1 MQFIGFVKFA
11 STYFHQIER
20 EVLLLLGNNSLGKA
34 TTENQADEISTV
46 RVLQLFVI
54 YTSFSTLLS
63 FYIKKNGLFFSKSE
77 ACNFFVYII
86 THLAERLDL
95 IMY

>member
-46 RVLQLFVI
+46 RVLQLFI
-54 YTSFSTLLS
+54 IHSHFITLLS
-63 FYIKKNGLFFSKSE
+63 FYIKKWTRFQQIRS
-77 ACNFFVYII
+77 V
-86 THLAERLDL
+86 
-95 IMY
+95 

>member
-46 RVLQLFVI
+46 RVLQLFII
-54 YTSFSTLLS
+54 YSRFTTLLS
-63 FYIKKNGLFFSKSE
+63 FYIKKMDSFSANQKRVIFS
-77 ACNFFVYII
+77 CILLLTWPN
-86 THLAERLDL
+86 DL
-95 IMY
+95 IL

>member
-11 STYFHQIER
+11 STYFQQIER

-46 RVLQLFVI
+46 RVLQLFII
-54 YTSFSTLLS
+54 YSRFTTLLS
-63 FYIKKNGLFFSKSE
+63 FYIKKWTRFQQIRS
-77 ACNFFVYII
+77 V
-86 THLAERLDL
+86 
-95 IMY
+95 

>member
-34 TTENQADEISTV
+34 ITENQAGEISTV
-46 RVLQLFVI
+46 HALQLFVI
-54 YTSFSTLLS
+54 YTSFTTLLS
-63 FYIKKNGLFFSKSE
+63 FYIKKKWTLFQQIRS
-77 ACNFFVYII
+77 V
-86 THLAERLDL
+86 
-95 IMY
+95 

>member
-1 MQFIGFVKFA
+1 MIAEPVRRVQFIGFVKFA

-46 RVLQLFVI
+46 RVLQPFVI
-54 YTSFSTLLS
+54 HSHFTTLLS
-63 FYIKKNGLFFSKSE
+63 FYIKKWTRFQQIRS
-77 ACNFFVYII
+77 V
-86 THLAERLDL
+86 
-95 IMY
+95 

>member
-46 RVLQLFVI
+46 RALQLFVI
-54 YTSFSTLLS
+54 YTSFTTLLS
-63 FYIKKNGLFFSKSE
+63 FYKKKWTRFQQIRS
-77 ACNFFVYII
+77 V
-86 THLAERLDL
+86 
-95 IMY
+95 

>member
-34 TTENQADEISTV
+34 TTEKQADEISTV
-46 RVLQLFVI
+46 HALQLFVI
-54 YTSFSTLLS
+54 YTSFTTLLS
-63 FYIKKNGLFFSKSE
+63 FYIKKKWTRFQQIRS
-77 ACNFFVYII
+77 V
-86 THLAERLDL
+86 
-95 IMY
+95 

>member
-11 STYFHQIER
+11 STYFQQIER

-46 RVLQLFVI
+46 RVLQLFI
-54 YTSFSTLLS
+54 IHSHFTTLLS
-63 FYIKKNGLFFSKSE
+63 FYIKKWTRFQQIRS
-77 ACNFFVYII
+77 V
-86 THLAERLDL
+86 
-95 IMY
+95 

>member
-34 TTENQADEISTV
+34 ITENQADEISTG
-46 RVLQLFVI
+46 RALQLFVI
-54 YTSFSTLLS
+54 YTSFTTLLS
-63 FYIKKNGLFFSKSE
+63 FYKIKWTLFQQIRS
-77 ACNFFVYII
+77 V
-86 THLAERLDL
+86 
-95 IMY
+95 

>member
-1 MQFIGFVKFA
+1 MQFIGFLKFA

-46 RVLQLFVI
+46 HALQLFVI
-54 YTSFSTLLS
+54 YTSFTTLLS
-63 FYIKKNGLFFSKSE
+63 FYIKKWTRFQPIRS
-77 ACNFFVYII
+77 V
-86 THLAERLDL
+86 
-95 IMY
+95 

>member
-1 MQFIGFVKFA
+1 MQFIGFVNFA

-46 RVLQLFVI
+46 RAVQLFII
-54 YTSFSTLLS
+54 YSHFTTLLS
-63 FYIKKNGLFFSKSE
+63 FYIKKWTRFQEIRS
-77 ACNFFVYII
+77 V
-86 THLAERLDL
+86 
-95 IMY
+95 

>member
-11 STYFHQIER
+11 STYFQQIER

-46 RVLQLFVI
+46 RVLQLFII
-54 YTSFSTLLS
+54 YSRFTTLLS
-63 FYIKKNGLFFSKSE
+63 FYIKKWTRFQQIRN
-77 ACNFFVYII
+77 V
-86 THLAERLDL
+86 
-95 IMY
+95 